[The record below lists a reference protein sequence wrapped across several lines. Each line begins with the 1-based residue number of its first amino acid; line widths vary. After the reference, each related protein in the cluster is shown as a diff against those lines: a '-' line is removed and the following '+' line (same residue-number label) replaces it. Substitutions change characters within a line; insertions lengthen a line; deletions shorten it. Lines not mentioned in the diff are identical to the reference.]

1 MALAA
6 VLFFV
11 AGVLNGVY
19 PGGSG
24 SQAHGGYGWL
34 TYVFGLL
41 NLVVALWIWRGSERG
56 LVTRIVLGA
65 VFLAIVA
72 ALALAQPSTASLVLY
87 VITGIIELVIL
98 LNAIRVWQSAR
109 EAESADVDKLLSLDS
124 RLPLSLAPYPSLVA
138 PAAGDAGPARDSEP
152 LSALLTWILGLLPL
166 ALALVLVGDAI
177 SSGYIPGG
185 IEWTFAPPNAGW
197 LAYVLALVE
206 LVVAVRA
213 VHGSILALRLLLAM
227 SLIVVLERVY
237 TEIGGTAS
245 VELALHAVAAL
256 LALATALAAVV
267 ALRGVARRKA
277 TRFALERAT
286 SGH

>member
-1 MALAA
+1 MGLAA

-11 AGVLNGVY
+11 AGLLNGVY
-19 PGGSG
+19 PGGG
-24 SQAHGGYGWL
+24 GWEAHGGYGWL

-41 NLVVALWIWRGSERG
+41 NLAVAIWIWRGSERG

-109 EAESADVDKLLSLDS
+109 ESESGDIDKLLSLDAPLPVS
-124 RLPLSLAPYPSLVA
+124 RAPQSSLVV
-138 PAAGDAGPARDSEP
+138 PDTGDARAPDAEP

-166 ALALVLVGDAI
+166 ALAIVLVGDAI
-177 SSGYIPGG
+177 SSGYVPGG
-185 IEWTFAPPNAGW
+185 VEWSLAPPHAGW

-206 LVVAVRA
+206 LVIAVRA
-213 VHGSILALRLLLAM
+213 VHGSMLALRLLLAM

-237 TEIGGTAS
+237 TAIGGTAS

-256 LALATALAAVV
+256 LALATALATVV

-277 TRFALERAT
+277 TRFALEHAT
-286 SGH
+286 SVH